1 MEKKYRIRIE
11 CTDAEE
17 QQKLDEKLKCGIECD
32 GFALIANK
40 SKTTGSTLLLDISM
54 VDLACLIAGNED
66 LMEAA
71 IIANGLDEAHER
83 KMKSVGNELHKLLD
97 LLS

>member
-17 QQKLDEKLKCGIECD
+17 QKRFDKELEDGVECD

-40 SKTTGSTLLLDISM
+40 GKLKGSAILYDISII
-54 VDLACLIAGNED
+54 DLACLIEGND
-66 LMEAA
+66 ALMEAA
-71 IIANGLDEAHER
+71 IIAKGLDEAHER
-83 KMKSVGNELHKLLD
+83 KTKSAGKDVRKLLD

>member
-1 MEKKYRIRIE
+1 MKKKYRIRIE

-40 SKTTGSTLLLDISM
+40 SETTGSTLLLDISM
-54 VDLACLIAGNED
+54 IDLACLIAGNED
-66 LMEAA
+66 LTEAS
-71 IIANGLDEAHER
+71 IIANALVEARDR
-83 KMKSVGNELHKLLD
+83 KMKSVGNDLHKLFN

>member
-17 QQKLDEKLKCGIECD
+17 QKRFDEELEDGVECD

-40 SKTTGSTLLLDISM
+40 GKTKGSAILHDISM
-54 VDLACLIAGNED
+54 IDLACLIAGNED
-66 LMEAA
+66 LMEAS
-71 IIANGLDEAHER
+71 IIAKAMDEAHER
-83 KMKSVGNELHKLLD
+83 KVKSAGKDLHKLMN